1 VKGSAATTVT
11 VPQNGMGFAQ
21 GDLIL
26 VDSQMRF
33 CSAEALRPTL
43 NVDVANSPIVG
54 VFPASTTSQPT
65 KQVGIASIP
74 AAPQPG
80 TVDLLVHTRLGC
92 QPGTQPTL
100 LRFSGAI
107 TFGGP

>member
-1 VKGSAATTVT
+1 
-11 VPQNGMGFAQ
+11 MGFPQ
-21 GDLIL
+21 GQLIL
-26 VDSQMRF
+26 VDSEMRF
-33 CSAEALRPTL
+33 CSDESLRPTL

-54 VFPASTTSQPT
+54 VFPGSTTSEPT

-74 AAPQPG
+74 AVPQPG
-80 TVDLLVHTRLGC
+80 TFDLLVHTRLGC
-92 QPGTQPTL
+92 QAGTQPTT